1 MIQINPIYDKK
12 SLIGK
17 MLNGKIEQTIN
28 FIKLMNNGQYMMAMP
43 HHFIL

>member
-17 MLNGKIEQTIN
+17 MLNGKIEQTIY